1 MAERRDWIED
11 FEQENGQYS
20 NTCVG
25 CYRIFVGHKRR
36 VLCKTC
42 GGFNSTTAT
51 SNIIEEQKA
60 EITRLREALEHYAN
74 KENWDANAGFANDVW
89 YLTERGWTIA
99 QKALGEREEGI

>member
-11 FEQENGQYS
+11 FEQKNGQYS

-42 GGFNSTTAT
+42 GGFNSTTTT
-51 SNIIEEQKA
+51 SNIIEEQDA
-60 EITRLREALEHYAN
+60 EITRLRSALWQIVFYVEDHVEPGHECIQCLIDDTAS
-74 KENWDANAGFANDVW
+74 
-89 YLTERGWTIA
+89 
-99 QKALGEREEGI
+99 KALKKESTDD